1 MLANIQIDKKKFLG
15 FQLLI
20 LLIGSF
26 ITILGFGSEY
36 ASSYFL
42 GGFVVFLA
50 NFIFFARLFVRK
62 QFSPSVE
69 LLIFYMAEMLKLV
82 MVGAI
87 TILLAIYVKPKLFAY
102 IFGLISLQLVMCFVP
117 MFFKKIK

>member
-15 FQLLI
+15 SQVLI
-20 LLIGSF
+20 LLVGSF
-26 ITILGFGSEY
+26 ITMLGFGGGY

-50 NFIFFARLFVRK
+50 NFTFFARLFIRK